1 MYMSETA
8 RKQAKLN
15 RVSEVNA
22 LASEKYEQI
31 KANSSKVRIRKADF
45 YEKYV
50 GEDAAQLYYA
60 KINLEEPRI
69 KAWYCF
75 YSKETVKIAL
85 DAFFQNEYF
94 LRRIAKKCALL
105 DEGDIIA
112 EEIDC
117 GSFIGKVYDT
127 EGRGHNTS
135 MAQIKL
141 EVLPWSEKGLPFK
154 VVKIRP
160 IMEEELW

>member
-1 MYMSETA
+1 MYITE
-8 RKQAKLN
+8 REKQIAKRNL
-15 RVSEVNA
+15 RAEEEA

-31 KANSSKVRIRKADF
+31 RANSSKVRVSNETYK
-45 YEKYV
+45 KYV

>member
-1 MYMSETA
+1 MYITEREKQIAMKN
-8 RKQAKLN
+8 KQA
-15 RVSEVNA
+15 EENA

-31 KANSSKVRIRKADF
+31 KANFSKVRIRKADF

-85 DAFFQNEYF
+85 DAFFKDEYF
-94 LRRIAKKCALL
+94 LKRLSKKCALL
-105 DEGDIIA
+105 DEGDIIS

-141 EVLPWSEKGLPFK
+141 EVLPWSSKGLPFK
-154 VVKIRP
+154 IVKIRP
-160 IMEEELW
+160 IMEEKE